1 MRFFV
6 ISFILIGVLSSCQ
19 KENRSSFFKRPEDQ
33 MLRLNQIQI
42 LASHNSYHLRTDDTV
57 LYFLNSVKSLL
68 PSSLN
73 PLDLDYT
80 HEPFDVQMSQYG
92 IRGLELDIYNDPQ
105 GGAYAVRHINTIMGL
120 KDNSGI
126 PELNK
131 PGFKV
136 LHIKD
141 IDFNSLQPTFKLSLK
156 AIKEWSDEHPGHLPL
171 FVNVETKTESP
182 GDNDQLAKFGF
193 ESAPKFDLTS
203 TDRLD
208 AEVKEVFGD
217 DLQSIITPDKLRGD
231 LKTLNQVVTLNAW
244 PLLGECR
251 GKIMFIM
258 EGEMVSLYKQGRT
271 SLKGRTMFTYESKPN
286 DDAVFIILNDPL
298 KSKTEISTR
307 VLEGYIVRTRADE
320 FANARRGDYLQSYA
334 AFESGAQIVTTDYYR
349 ADPRAGVAPG
359 WARYEVKM
367 PNDGFARK
375 NPINAREIDIPSIL
389 TE

>member
-1 MRFFV
+1 
-6 ISFILIGVLSSCQ
+6 
-19 KENRSSFFKRPEDQ
+19 
-33 MLRLNQIQI
+33 LN
-42 LASHNSYHLRTDDTV
+42 
-57 LYFLNSVKSLL
+57 
-68 PSSLN
+68 
-73 PLDLDYT
+73 
-80 HEPFDVQMSQYG
+80 
-92 IRGLELDIYNDPQ
+92 
-105 GGAYAVRHINTIMGL
+105 
-120 KDNSGI
+120 DNSGI
-126 PELNK
+126 PELNE

-193 ESAPKFDLTS
+193 EPAPLFDLAS

-217 DLQSIITPDKLRGD
+217 DLQSVITPDKLRGD

-258 EGEMVSLYKQGRT
+258 EGEMVSLYKQGRS
-271 SLKGRTMFTYESKPN
+271 SLRGRTMFTYESKPN

>member
-1 MRFFV
+1 
-6 ISFILIGVLSSCQ
+6 L
-19 KENRSSFFKRPEDQ
+19 K
-33 MLRLNQIQI
+33 LNQIQL
-42 LASHNSYHLRTDDTV
+42 LASHNSYHLRTDDTIFT
-57 LYFLNSVKSLL
+57 FLNSVKSFL

-105 GGAYAVRHINTIMGL
+105 GGVFATRHINTIMGL
-120 KDNSGI
+120 KDKSDI
-126 PELNK
+126 PELNE

-156 AIKEWSDEHPGHLPL
+156 AIKAWSDGHPGHLPL
-171 FVNVETKTESP
+171 FINVETKTESP
-182 GDNDQLAKFGF
+182 GDNEQLAKFGF
-193 ESAPKFDLTS
+193 LRAPLFDMSS
-203 TDRLD
+203 TDKLD
-208 AEVKEVFGD
+208 AEVKEVFGEE
-217 DLQSIITPDKLRGD
+217 LQSIITPDKLRGD
-231 LKTLNQVVTLNAW
+231 LKSLNQVVQLKAW
-244 PLLGECR
+244 PKLGECR
-251 GKIMFIM
+251 GKIIFIM
-258 EGEMVSLYKQGRT
+258 EGEMVSLYKQGRS
-271 SLKGRTMFTYESKPN
+271 SLKGRTMFTYESWPN
-286 DDAVFIILNDPL
+286 EDAVFIILNDPL

-349 ADPRAGVAPG
+349 PDARAGIVDG

-367 PNDGFARK
+367 PDGGYARK
-375 NPINAREIDIPSIL
+375 NPINAKAIDIPSIL